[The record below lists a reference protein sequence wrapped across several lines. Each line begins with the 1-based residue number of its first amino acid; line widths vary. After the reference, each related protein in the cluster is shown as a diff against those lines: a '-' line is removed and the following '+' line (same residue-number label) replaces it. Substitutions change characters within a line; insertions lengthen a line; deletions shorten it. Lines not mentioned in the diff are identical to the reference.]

1 MEGSVPLASNPQG
14 GFSVLRDTFDL
25 GVFRIDFERSL
36 LRSVHRIDG
45 DRSDVHLRPLQ
56 HILVFQAGSRLADVH
71 AGLFIQNTIDAVWLY
86 FYFSPW
92 WDGDYVDNHSLAYI
106 RWLVAMST
114 VALFLVRFV
123 LMWLIVKLGFL
134 RMKDDDADL
143 NEYTPNIQDVRIE
156 PDFSQSDIR
165 FSKA

>member
-1 MEGSVPLASNPQG
+1 M
-14 GFSVLRDTFDL
+14 
-25 GVFRIDFERSL
+25 
-36 LRSVHRIDG
+36 
-45 DRSDVHLRPLQ
+45 
-56 HILVFQAGSRLADVH
+56 
-71 AGLFIQNTIDAVWLY
+71 
-86 FYFSPW
+86 
-92 WDGDYVDNHSLAYI
+92 DNHSLAYI